1 MARAKARADGL
12 IERTKTYDGK
22 RVHFYGKM
30 RKRSLQKLTS
40 TNDSGKP

>member
-22 RVHFYGKM
+22 RVHFYGKTA
-30 RKRSLQKLTS
+30 KEVAAKI
-40 TNDSGKP
+40 D